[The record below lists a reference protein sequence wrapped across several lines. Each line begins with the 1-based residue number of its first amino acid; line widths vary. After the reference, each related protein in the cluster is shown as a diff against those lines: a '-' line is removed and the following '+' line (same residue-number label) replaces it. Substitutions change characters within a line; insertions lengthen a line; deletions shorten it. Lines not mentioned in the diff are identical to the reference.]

1 MAKEAIRTWLRGKTM
16 VLKNNRK
23 EDFYERILIQLSIAV
38 AKRNYTPPMNHQE
51 KQKISDQPQK
61 RFVKASKTSRFR
73 IGMFRTT
80 QPFACGLEEVI
91 AEEAVIIH
99 ENIKINK
106 PINKQKIKCQM
117 KELQT
122 LKQAIEKIENN
133 ILP

>member
-1 MAKEAIRTWLRGKTM
+1 MAKEAIRTWVRGKTM

-23 EDFYERILIQLSIAV
+23 EDFYESILIQLSIAV

-80 QPFACGLEEVI
+80 KPHYNGIEEII
-91 AEEAVIIH
+91 AEEAILIH
-99 ENIKINK
+99 ENIGINK
-106 PINKQKIKCQM
+106 PINKQKIKCHM
-117 KELQT
+117 TELQT
-122 LKQAIEKIENN
+122 LKEALEKIENN